1 MSTWRWNR
9 YNANMA
15 NTVSQKVDDPTIPAR
30 LDAIIANPS
39 ITDGDKNFASSLKLG
54 WEKYKSL
61 TANQFAAFER
71 MEKRYDPAVVKQNTD
86 ANNDWKASFD
96 ANKRG
101 ILNACANYYIT
112 TAYFRDIAVKVIAD
126 PNWIPSE
133 KQYRAMCENK
143 YAQRLIDNIN
153 TPPKFNPSDLV
164 SVRKTSYRFAYR
176 FDDYL
181 GNGNKN
187 VAIILEVGVAGDVV
201 KGSREYKVMFVG
213 DDMIETITERE
224 LKKYREAD

>member
-1 MSTWRWNR
+1 
-9 YNANMA
+9 
-15 NTVSQKVDDPTIPAR
+15 
-30 LDAIIANPS
+30 
-39 ITDGDKNFASSLKLG
+39 
-54 WEKYKSL
+54 
-61 TANQFAAFER
+61 
-71 MEKRYDPAVVKQNTD
+71 
-86 ANNDWKASFD
+86 
-96 ANKRG
+96 
-101 ILNACANYYIT
+101 
-112 TAYFRDIAVKVIAD
+112 
-126 PNWIPSE
+126 
-133 KQYRAMCENK
+133 MCENK

>member
-1 MSTWRWNR
+1 MSTWKWNR

-15 NTVSQKVDDPTIPAR
+15 QTISPKVDDVSIPAR
-30 LDAIIANPS
+30 LDVLINNPD
-39 ITDGDKNFASSLKLG
+39 IFEKDKSFATSLKQG
-54 WEKYKSL
+54 WDKYKSL
-61 TANQFAAFER
+61 TVNQFNAFER
-71 MEKRYDPAVVKQNTD
+71 LEKRYDSATVKQNLQVE
-86 ANNDWKASFD
+86 NDWKNSFD

-101 ILNACANYYIT
+101 ILNICANYYIT
-112 TAYFRDIAVKVIAD
+112 TTYFRDIAQKALAE

-143 YAQRLIDNIN
+143 YALRLIENIN

-176 FDDYL
+176 FDDYA

-187 VAIILEVGVAGDVV
+187 VAIILEVGEAGDVV